1 MGKIAWGITGAGH
14 MLRESADVIGRAGEA
29 DVFVSP
35 AGIEVVSIYKVPL
48 PSKPL
53 SDRSA
58 STVAVKGF
66 FTGKYDLLVISPA
79 TSNSVAKFVC
89 GISDSLITNLF
100 AQAGKARVPIVV
112 FPTDLE
118 EVVES
123 TGATKPV
130 KVFPR
135 PVDLEN
141 TARLKSF
148 PGVTVVENIAELE
161 GAIKRARG
169 LT

>member
-14 MLRESADVIGRAGEA
+14 MLRESAEVIGSID
-29 DVFVSP
+29 DVDIFLSP
-35 AGIEVVSIYKVPL
+35 AGQEVISIYKVTL

-58 STVAVKGF
+58 STIAVKGF
-66 FTGKYDLLVISPA
+66 FSGKYDLLVICPA

-100 AQAGKARVPIVV
+100 AQAGKARVPIIV
-112 FPTDLE
+112 FPTDTE
-118 EVVES
+118 DVVDS
-123 TGATKPV
+123 TGATKPI

-135 PVDLEN
+135 PIDLEN
-141 TARLKSF
+141 VAKLKTF
-148 PGVTVVENIAELE
+148 PGVFVVESTSELE
-161 GAIKRARG
+161 QKLKESR
-169 LT
+169 